1 MRRNQVSAGCLV
13 QPSPPQATAEDIQ
26 ACIEG
31 EQLLLACGKDVPLLS
46 SACVQPLS
54 GARSKMPGVRGK
66 IGDKTV
72 DVLRDTGC
80 SGIVV
85 RKELVSE
92 SQFTGDFNCMLLID
106 NTVRKVSIARITV
119 DTPYLSGE
127 VDVQCL
133 PDAIYDLIIGNEPGA
148 RPADDPDP
156 SWQEA
161 CAAITR
167 SQAKKD
173 GKHTPL
179 KVASSSKNAVVD
191 RFELVR
197 LQREDKP

>member
-1 MRRNQVSAGCLV
+1 MKQETVNPVRQGQEDRSNLVNLVRRNQVSTGCLE
-13 QPSPPQATAEDIQ
+13 QSSPPRAAAEDIQ

-31 EQLLLACGKDVPLLS
+31 EQLLLACGLEPVGLS

-54 GARSKMPGVRGK
+54 GARSKMPVVKGK

-85 RKELVSE
+85 KKELVSE
-92 SQFTGDFNCMLLID
+92 GQYTGDFNCMLLID
-106 NTVRKVSIARITV
+106 NTVRKVPIAWITV

-133 PDAIYDLIIGNEPGA
+133 PDVIYDLIIGNVPGA
-148 RPADDPDP
+148 RPADNPDP
-156 SWQEA
+156 
-161 CAAITR
+161 
-167 SQAKKD
+167 
-173 GKHTPL
+173 
-179 KVASSSKNAVVD
+179 N
-191 RFELVR
+191 
-197 LQREDKP
+197 